1 MSVILVIRGQFESAI
16 KFELPT
22 AGNGRVINR
31 PANSHIAQ
39 LAERPIL
46 VRKVSGSNPDVA
58 AVNLVSILVKL
69 IKAPGRLFRA
79 FFSLTKQKNTM
90 PNRPTAR
97 FHNTLND
104 LQDCLDALR
113 DIRHIEH
120 LPESQQ
126 EDAKALIALCLEV
139 VEEFGEE

>member
-1 MSVILVIRGQFESAI
+1 
-16 KFELPT
+16 
-22 AGNGRVINR
+22 
-31 PANSHIAQ
+31 
-39 LAERPIL
+39 
-46 VRKVSGSNPDVA
+46 
-58 AVNLVSILVKL
+58 
-69 IKAPGRLFRA
+69 
-79 FFSLTKQKNTM
+79 M

-113 DIRHIEH
+113 DVREIEH

-126 EDAKALIALCLEV
+126 EDARALIALCREV